1 MNILLHPARHSLD
14 AEFRYPIY
22 SPRGGVEGA
31 MLLADEQDV
40 QLVFEPHGDPGSAV
54 FSAMRAGTRIKVEA
68 RLEPAGP
75 AHHGEPAHRVYRFE
89 RLVSIEGRAAEEEMP
104 GQSRAP
110 YSGIVVRLNFARHG
124 EPNGFVL
131 DSGDFI
137 HTRPEGM
144 AQLQLGVGDRVEAD
158 GETRPLA
165 GGAGVVV
172 EASVINGR
180 TLDGPRAKPKRPA
193 HA

>member
-1 MNILLHPARHSLD
+1 
-14 AEFRYPIY
+14 
-22 SPRGGVEGA
+22 
-31 MLLADEQDV
+31 
-40 QLVFEPHGDPGSAV
+40 
-54 FSAMRAGTRIKVEA
+54 
-68 RLEPAGP
+68 
-75 AHHGEPAHRVYRFE
+75 
-89 RLVSIEGRAAEEEMP
+89 MP
-104 GQSRAP
+104 GQPRAP

-144 AQLQLGVGDRVEAD
+144 AQLQLGVGERVEAD

-180 TLDGPRAKPKRPA
+180 ALDGPRARPKRPA

>member
-1 MNILLHPARHSLD
+1 MNILHHPARHSME
-14 AEFRYPIY
+14 AEFRYPLY

-31 MLLADEQDV
+31 LLLADEEHI
-40 QLVFEPHGDPGSAV
+40 QLVFEPHDEAGPALFGGL
-54 FSAMRAGTRIKVEA
+54 RTGTRVRVEA
-68 RLEPAGP
+68 RPEPASDR
-75 AHHGEPAHRVYRFE
+75 HGQPAHRVYRFE
-89 RLVSIEGRAAEEEMP
+89 RLVSVEGRAVDDVAP
-104 GQSRAP
+104 APARAP

-124 EPNGFVL
+124 EPNGYVL

-158 GETRPLA
+158 GEARPLA
-165 GGAGVVV
+165 RGSGVVV
-172 EASVINGR
+172 EASVVNGR
-180 TLDGPRAKPKRPA
+180 AIGKAKRPA

>member
-1 MNILLHPARHSLD
+1 MNFLHHPARHSIE

-31 MLLADEQDV
+31 LLLADEEHL
-40 QLVFEPHGDPGSAV
+40 QLVFEPDGGDAGSAV
-54 FSAMRAGTRIKVEA
+54 FSGLRTGTRVRVEA
-68 RLEPAGP
+68 RPEPVSG
-75 AHHGEPAHRVYRFE
+75 AHAEPAHRVYRFE
-89 RLVSIEGRAAEEEMP
+89 RLVSVDGRAMDDAVAATP
-104 GQSRAP
+104 PRAP

-124 EPNGFVL
+124 EPNGYVL

-158 GETRPLA
+158 GEARPLA
-165 GGAGVVV
+165 GGSGMVV
-172 EASVINGR
+172 EASVVNGR
-180 TLDGPRAKPKRPA
+180 TLDKPKRPA